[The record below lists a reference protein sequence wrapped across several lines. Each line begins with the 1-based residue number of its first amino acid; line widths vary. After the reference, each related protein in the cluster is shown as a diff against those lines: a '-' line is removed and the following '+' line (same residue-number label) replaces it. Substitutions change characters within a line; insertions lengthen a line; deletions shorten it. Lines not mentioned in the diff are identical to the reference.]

1 MEAVI
6 ECLASGEKLDESYHD
21 HSLSGNWVGFRE
33 CHIAPDWLLIYQI
46 DGKELILFLTRTG
59 THGSWHLPGILPYQI
74 AGCPQA
80 SDLHPLGGAGYPR
93 RDEVARPSGYAP

>member
-1 MEAVI
+1 MYEEYQSRSGRTQADEKDYTSRYVCH
-6 ECLASGEKLDESYHD
+6 ECGYVV

-59 THGSWHLPGILPYQI
+59 TH
-74 AGCPQA
+74 A
-80 SDLHPLGGAGYPR
+80 DLLGM
-93 RDEVARPSGYAP
+93 